1 MTATAE
7 LLDELRLLR
16 AMGEEG
22 RTAAARALR
31 SARLGRRPENPSDAA
46 SGAAVPTAEG
56 GLPTRD
62 PMKGLV
68 RMLDAA
74 VVAGGGTS
82 IFVTKPRGALST
94 STDLRLKAW
103 ADATPRRHANAPG
116 RKPEDEPEGVR

>member
-1 MTATAE
+1 VTATAA

-22 RTAAARALR
+22 RTAAAAALR
-31 SARLGRRPENPSDAA
+31 SARLGRRPEHPSDAA

-68 RMLDAA
+68 NMLDAA
-74 VVAGGGTS
+74 VVAGGGRS
-82 IFVTKPRGALST
+82 VFAPRPQGTLSAAAER
-94 STDLRLKAW
+94 RLEAW
-103 ADATPRRHANAPG
+103 ACETPRRHRNATGTRP
-116 RKPEDEPEGVR
+116 RDEDER